1 MDYNIGAI
9 KVFARQL
16 KNARP
21 ISPSTSITGP
31 AMTLGTLLF
40 QRVWL
45 QGMLV
50 ACRENG
56 CFVLDDGSSIIEIFL
71 PKDFLQQQWKIG
83 MYVMVIGA
91 YSVGGSGS
99 PVIKGHKIVDLS
111 NFPDREAMWHL
122 EVIEA
127 YEMFYKSSMVEG

>member
-21 ISPSTSITGP
+21 IPPSTSITGP

-45 QGMLV
+45 QV
-50 ACRENG
+50 
-56 CFVLDDGSSIIEIFL
+56 STIFL
-71 PKDFLQQQWKIG
+71 STPFHVTYMIITLDENET
-83 MYVMVIGA
+83 
-91 YSVGGSGS
+91 S
-99 PVIKGHKIVDLS
+99 
-111 NFPDREAMWHL
+111 
-122 EVIEA
+122 
-127 YEMFYKSSMVEG
+127 YKFA